1 MAQIIPIRCRE
12 LASIISKKYIYNDF
26 LYLLEFDCIYLLKFG
41 KIIILY
47 NFLIGAGFPYNNN
60 LHLLTSISSPTQSAS
75 PTRPHWILPQQ
86 TLSPNSHS
94 PKTFKKKNHHK
105 SLIIAFV
112 TKKRFNELYI
122 NNTK

>member
-1 MAQIIPIRCRE
+1 MAQIIPIRFRE
-12 LASIISKKYIYNDF
+12 FASIISKNIYNDF
-26 LYLLEFDCIYLLKFG
+26 LYLLEFDCLYLLKFG

-60 LHLLTSISSPTQSAS
+60 PHLLTSISSPTLSAS

-86 TLSPNSHS
+86 TLPSNSHS
-94 PKTFKKKNHHK
+94 PKTFKKKSNHK

-112 TKKRFNELYI
+112 TKKRFKELYI